1 MGSGDYGAAI
11 AALRHDFS
19 TEVVT
24 DQEQLEEAFRLRHQV
39 YCLERDFESG
49 KDGLEQ
55 DDYDPLS
62 AHVLLRERST
72 SRVIGTVRLVAP
84 ALYESSALLPMEQVA
99 NLPRLRQLP
108 RRYLAEVSRF
118 AMSKYYRAANGTLGA
133 LLRLSLIRGIV
144 ALSSELEL
152 THWCALMEPKLLR
165 LLSTSAIYFHQISGM
180 VEHHGLRQPA
190 WIKLADMLDRVRRE
204 RPVIWDFLTDSGA
217 LSPQPLAQTPSQ
229 AESRLTA

>member
-1 MGSGDYGAAI
+1 MGSGDYSAAI

-19 TEVVT
+19 TEIVT
-24 DQEQLEEAFRLRHQV
+24 NQQQLEEAFRLRHQV
-39 YCLERDFESG
+39 YCLERDFEAG
-49 KDGLEQ
+49 RNGLEQ

-62 AHVLLRERST
+62 AHVLLRERNT
-72 SRVIGTVRLVAP
+72 SQVIGTVRLVAP
-84 ALYESSALLPMEQVA
+84 ALYASSAMLPMERVA
-99 NLPRLRQLP
+99 NLPRLRLLP
-108 RRYLAEVSRF
+108 RGRLAEVSRF
-118 AMSKYYRAANGTLGA
+118 AMSKSYRAANGTLGA

-144 ALSSELEL
+144 ALSAELGL

-165 LLSTSAIYFHQISGM
+165 LLSTSAIYFHQMSGM

-204 RPVIWDFLTDSGA
+204 KPTIWGFLTDSGT
-217 LSPQPLAQTPSQ
+217 LSPQPQTKSQ